1 MGMWSNF
8 VNLWQCM
15 KHSEVWGNNL
25 IPNCT
30 SNSMASSMDLGLQ
43 NRVIVVE
50 APSSACCCEEAS
62 HNIWQ
67 ERN

>member
-8 VNLWQCM
+8 VNFWQWM

-25 IPNCT
+25 IPFCT
-30 SNSMASSMDLGLQ
+30 SNSMFLGLQ
-43 NRVIVVE
+43 NCVIVVE
-50 APSSACCCEEAS
+50 ASACCGEEALE
-62 HNIWQ
+62 NMWQ